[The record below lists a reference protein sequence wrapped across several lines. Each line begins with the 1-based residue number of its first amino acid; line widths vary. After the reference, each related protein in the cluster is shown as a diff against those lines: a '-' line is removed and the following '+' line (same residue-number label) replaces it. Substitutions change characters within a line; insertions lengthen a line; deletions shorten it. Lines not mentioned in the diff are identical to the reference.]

1 MEVESL
7 AFDPK
12 KWFDQ
17 PNVENLLDFLALPQ
31 EIHAVRGM
39 MDDVLKKRVPRN
51 EQHHP
56 WQAHDHSKQVVVLI
70 FLVQRGII

>member
-39 MDDVLKKRVPRN
+39 MDDVLKKGLLETNNTTHGKPT
-51 EQHHP
+51 
-56 WQAHDHSKQVVVLI
+56 
-70 FLVQRGII
+70 IILNKWLF